1 MKPVRIFFVSIA
13 VGALAMVA
21 TLFAHAQ
28 KGDPAPPEPESAAP
42 PTDAKTPDYDFKL
55 PRLGASEKVS
65 LKSAGKD
72 KYVIVFFWA
81 SDCPLCETALP
92 HVQEVADY
100 LAAPPDP
107 KSHRDDI
114 ILLTVALDPMPEK
127 SLPMYMRNGHFKF
140 TVLLDPMGRR
150 TKDAYRLEK
159 DGIPLTY
166 VFNRKGQVLGSIQG
180 FQKDLLAKVVNLI
193 NLDRQNP

>member
-1 MKPVRIFFVSIA
+1 MAAGLFA
-13 VGALAMVA
+13 AAGVA
-21 TLFAHAQ
+21 LFAHAQ
-28 KGDPAPPEPESAAP
+28 KREPHPPDPESAGPAA
-42 PTDAKTPDYDFKL
+42 DAKQPDYNFKL
-55 PRLGASEKVS
+55 QRLGSNERVE
-65 LKSAGKD
+65 LKAVGKD
-72 KYVIVFFWA
+72 KYVVVFFWA

-100 LAAPPDP
+100 LAAPPGP

-114 ILLTVALDPMPEK
+114 VLLTIALDSMPDK
-127 SLPMYMRNGHFKF
+127 VLPAYMRNGHFKF

-159 DGIPLTY
+159 DGVPLTY
-166 VFNRKGQVLGSIQG
+166 VFNRKGQVVGAIQG
-180 FQKDLLAKVVNLI
+180 FQKDLLAKINNLI